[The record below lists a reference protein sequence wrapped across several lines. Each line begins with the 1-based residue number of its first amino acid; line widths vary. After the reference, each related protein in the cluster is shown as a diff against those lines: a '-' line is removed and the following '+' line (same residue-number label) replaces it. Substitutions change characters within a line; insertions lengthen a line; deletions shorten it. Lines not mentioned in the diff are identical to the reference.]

1 MVVHLSTGRFRSK
14 MIYQQEMKRGFV
26 ELDLD
31 KVLLFGVAG
40 SGKTSVLSVLLGEDP
55 SRIRCSTPLL
65 KRPIEVLLMDVDG
78 FKRWKIRLPS
88 ELRDAVAE
96 IIHSR
101 MPQEEPGVE
110 SSSSLAHPGLA
121 SPNQKS
127 LPATANPVTLP
138 SPESTNSSPNS
149 SRSSSSTEVTSLSSN
164 YSSEGSTDYDP
175 DEEGEEPK
183 SKVGVDSVLA
193 LSKVDDEFVSLIN
206 RAPTSQEPILHMRQV
221 LVLDSGGQL
230 ELLEMMPVF
239 LKGASKF
246 VYVMKAH
253 ESLDERPMIRYFK
266 EGQLVWEFPASLS
279 NEGILRLCTRTMSS
293 LNNKNPNIPPA
304 KLMFVATHRDLVP
317 DDQLPGVLDQL
328 HKRLREIILPR
339 FREQLIFCGTKGED
353 FIFTMNAADPGIKD
367 KDIAGVIRECLSE
380 MGEGVKAVKVPLRW
394 HALYQKLL
402 EVVNVQ
408 ERKVVSQDEC
418 LKVAA
423 SMEIDEGSC
432 AEALKFFDGLNL
444 LFHFHDILPG
454 LVFMEPQMLLDKV
467 SELVEEIYH
476 MRQGKKGQVMH
487 GEMLRFRDYGQVQIC
502 G

>member
-1 MVVHLSTGRFRSK
+1 MWLFISHTGRFRSK
-14 MIYQQEMKRGFV
+14 LIYQQEMERGFV

-101 MPQEEPGVE
+101 MPQEELGADP
-110 SSSSLAHPGLA
+110 SSA
-121 SPNQKS
+121 SPDAPIQKS
-127 LPATANPVTLP
+127 LPATV
-138 SPESTNSSPNS
+138 SPAPEPAPEGTVSSLQS
-149 SRSSSSTEVTSLSSN
+149 SRRSSSSSASGTSSDW
-164 YSSEGSTDYDP
+164 SEGEIDYES
-175 DEEGEEPK
+175 EEESEEPRPK
-183 SKVGVDSVLA
+183 PSLDAVLA
-193 LSKVDDEFVSLIN
+193 SSKVDDEFVSLIN
-206 RAPTSQEPILHMRQV
+206 TGPPSQEPILRMRQV

-328 HKRLREIILPR
+328 HKRLREIVLPR

-353 FIFTMNAADPGIKD
+353 FIFTMTAADPEKKD
-367 KDIAGVIRECLSE
+367 RDIAEVIRECLSE
-380 MGEGVKAVKVPLRW
+380 IGEGVKVVRVPFRW

-402 EVVNVQ
+402 EVVSVQ
-408 ERKVVSQDEC
+408 ERKILSQDEC

-423 SMEIDEGSC
+423 SMEIDEESC

-467 SELVEEIYH
+467 SELVEEMYH
-476 MRQGKKGQVMH
+476 MRRGKEGQVMH
-487 GEMLRFRDYGQVQIC
+487 GEMLKFRDCGQVC
-502 G
+502 KH